1 MIDVF
6 LVHDDVERCAAIRSA
21 IKANPELNLISE
33 TQTGREG
40 LFAAATMLTGHP
52 RMLIVRLNLGD
63 MTGFDFINQL
73 RQKAPDIYI
82 IPALEGSE
90 GGQVW
95 QNLLQLELRDVLVG
109 PIPVNEI
116 GKVLN
121 TAAPRAQDRYDQ
133 NRAPTSVQGE
143 VFVISVI
150 SARGGLGKSVVA
162 TNLAAAMAKLSDS
175 VTLLDFSLNPGD
187 FAVMLDDV
195 PRNNIMDAVRQGG
208 ALDAE
213 YLNNTLAPHPRLRFR
228 YLASPNQDFDA
239 TPFDYNVGAAI
250 MEATKSLSQFVIV
263 DTGAAMAGA
272 TIAAADASDIIFLIT
287 SRDVA
292 RLLAAKN
299 MIKFLKN
306 DRQVTNQ
313 KLKVLVNQA
322 EIGAEISENEIEALL
337 EHPVAAYLPCNAG
350 PITFSI
356 NSGAPIVIAEP
367 HHPISVVLNKLA
379 ELSFYRWQDKP
390 VADEPQNVKA
400 TKRGLLGSK
409 PSQKVTLK

>member
-6 LVHDDVERCAAIRSA
+6 LVHDDVERCATIRAA
-21 IKANPELNLISE
+21 IKSNPELNLISE

-63 MTGFDFINQL
+63 MTGFDFIAQV
-73 RQKAPDIYI
+73 RQKAQDIYI
-82 IPALEGSE
+82 IPALEGTE

-109 PIPVNEI
+109 PIPQQEI
-116 GKVLN
+116 SKVLA
-121 TAAPRAQDRYDQ
+121 TAAPRTQERFDQ
-133 NRAPTSVQGE
+133 NRAPAAIEGE
-143 VFVISVI
+143 AFVISVV
-150 SARGGLGKSVVA
+150 SARGGIGKSVVA

-195 PRNNIMDAVRQGG
+195 PRNNIMDSVQQGG
-208 ALDAE
+208 NLDAE
-213 YLNNTLAPHPRLRFR
+213 YLNNTLAVHPRLRFR
-228 YLASPNQDFDA
+228 YLASPNQEFDA
-239 TPFDYNVGAAI
+239 SGFDYNVGAAI
-250 MEATKSLSQFVIV
+250 MAATRTLSQYIVV
-263 DTGAAMAGA
+263 DTGIAMAGP
-272 TIAAADASDIIFLIT
+272 TIAAIDASDIIFLVT

-292 RLLAAKN
+292 RLLSAKSL
-299 MIKFLKN
+299 IKFLKN

-313 KLKVLVNQA
+313 KLKVLVNEA
-322 EIGAEISENEIEALL
+322 EIGAEISESEIESLL

-356 NSGAPIVIAEP
+356 NSGAPIVVAEP

-379 ELSFYRWQDKP
+379 ELSFYRWQEKP
-390 VADEPQNVKA
+390 ADDGKGKKGAPSK
-400 TKRGLLGSK
+400 GSGRI
-409 PSQKVTLK
+409 

>member
-1 MIDVF
+1 MIDVL
-6 LVHDDVERCAAIRSA
+6 LVHDDVERCAAIRGA

-52 RMLIVRLNLGD
+52 RLLIVRLNLGD
-63 MTGFDFINQL
+63 MTGFDFINQV

-109 PIPVNEI
+109 PIPSAEI
-116 GKVLN
+116 SKVLV
-121 TAAPRAQDRYDQ
+121 AASPRAQERFDA
-133 NRAPTSVQGE
+133 NRAPASIEGE
-143 VFVISVI
+143 AFVLSVI

-162 TNLAAAMAKLSDS
+162 TNIATAMAKLSDS

-195 PRNNIMDAVRQGG
+195 PRNNIMDAVQQGG

-228 YLASPNQDFDA
+228 YLASPNQEFDA
-239 TPFDYNVGAAI
+239 SGFDYNVGAAL
-250 MEATKSLSQFVIV
+250 MQATRTLSQYIVV
-263 DTGAAMAGA
+263 DTGASMSGP
-272 TIAAADASDIIFLIT
+272 TIAAIDASDIIFLVT

-292 RLLAAKN
+292 RLLSAKSL
-299 MIKFLKN
+299 IKFLKN

-313 KLKVLVNQA
+313 KLKILVNEA
-322 EIGAEISENEIEALL
+322 EIGAEISENEIESLL

-356 NSGAPIVIAEP
+356 NSGTPIVAAEP

-379 ELSFYRWQDKP
+379 ELSFYRWQEKKP
-390 VADEPQNVKA
+390 ADESKA
-400 TKRGLLGSK
+400 TRKGLLTK
-409 PSQKVTLK
+409 K

>member
-21 IKANPELNLISE
+21 IKTLPELNLISE

-63 MTGFDFINQL
+63 MTGFDFIQQV
-73 RQKAPDIYI
+73 RQKAPDIYL

-95 QNLLQLELRDVLVG
+95 QNLLQFELRDVLVG
-109 PIPVNEI
+109 PIPVNDI
-116 GKVLN
+116 AKVL
-121 TAAPRAQDRYDQ
+121 AGASPRAQERYDN
-133 NRAPTSVQGE
+133 NRAPTNIQGE
-143 VFVISVI
+143 SFVISVL

-195 PRNNIMDAVRQGG
+195 PRNNIMDAVQQGG

-250 MEATKSLSQFVIV
+250 LEATRTLSQFIVV
-263 DTGAAMAGA
+263 DTGLAMAGA
-272 TIAAADASDIIFLIT
+272 TIAAADASDIIFLVT

-292 RLLAAKN
+292 RLLSTKN

-313 KLKVLVNQA
+313 KLKVLVNEA
-322 EIGAEISENEIEALL
+322 EIGAEISESEIESLL

-350 PITFSI
+350 PMTFSI

-390 VADEPQNVKA
+390 PEEGKEAK
-400 TKRGLLGSK
+400 TTRRGLLGAK
-409 PSQKVTLK
+409 PSQKVALR

>member
-21 IKANPELNLISE
+21 ISANPDLNLVSE

-52 RMLIVRLNLGD
+52 RLLVVRLNLGD
-63 MTGFDFINQL
+63 MTGFDFINQV

-109 PIPVNEI
+109 AIPVVEI
-116 GKVLN
+116 GKILA
-121 TAAPRAQDRYDQ
+121 TAAPRAQERFDS
-133 NRAPTSVQGE
+133 NRAPSGIQGE
-143 VFVISVI
+143 SFVISVV
-150 SARGGLGKSVVA
+150 SARGGIGKSVVA
-162 TNLAAAMAKLSDS
+162 TNLASAIAKLSDS

-195 PRNNIMDAVRQGG
+195 PRNNIMDAVQQGG

-213 YLNNTLAPHPRLRFR
+213 YLNNTLAPHPRLKFR
-228 YLASPNQDFDA
+228 YLASPNQDFDGSG
-239 TPFDYNVGAAI
+239 FDYNVGTAI
-250 MEATKSLSQFVIV
+250 MQATRTLSQYIVV
-263 DTGAAMAGA
+263 DTGLAMAGP
-272 TIAAADASDIIFLIT
+272 TIAAVDASDIVFLIT

-292 RLLAAKN
+292 RLLSAKN
-299 MIKFLKN
+299 YIKFLKN

-313 KLKVLVNQA
+313 KLKVLVNEA
-322 EIGAEISENEIEALL
+322 EIGAEISENEIESLL

-379 ELSFYRWQDKP
+379 ELSFYRWQEKP
-390 VADEPQNVKA
+390 SDDGKT
-400 TKRGLLGSK
+400 TKKGLIGSK
-409 PSQKVTLK
+409 TSQKLSVR

>member
-1 MIDVF
+1 MIDVL
-6 LVHDDVERCAAIRSA
+6 LVHDDVERCAAIRTA
-21 IKANPELNLISE
+21 IKSNPELNLISE

-52 RMLIVRLNLGD
+52 RVLIVRLNLGD
-63 MTGFDFINQL
+63 MTGFDFISQV
-73 RQKAPDIYI
+73 RQKAPDVYV
-82 IPALEGSE
+82 IPALEGTE

-109 PIPVNEI
+109 PIPPPEI
-116 GKVLN
+116 AKVLA
-121 TAAPRAQDRYDQ
+121 TAAPRAQERFEAT
-133 NRAPTSVQGE
+133 RTPTGIEGE
-143 VFVISVI
+143 AFVISVI
-150 SARGGLGKSVVA
+150 AARGGIGKSVVA
-162 TNLAAAMAKLSDS
+162 TNIAAAIAKLSDS

-195 PRNNIMDAVRQGG
+195 PRNNIMDAVHQGG

-228 YLASPNQDFDA
+228 YLASPNQEFDA
-239 TPFDYNVGAAI
+239 SGFDYNVAAAI
-250 MEATKSLSQFVIV
+250 MTATRTLSQYIVV
-263 DTGAAMAGA
+263 DTGLAMAGP
-272 TIAAADASDIIFLIT
+272 TIAAIDASDIIFLVT

-292 RLLAAKN
+292 RLLSAKSL
-299 MIKFLKN
+299 IKYLKN

-313 KLKVLVNQA
+313 KLKVLVNEA
-322 EIGAEISENEIEALL
+322 EIGAEISESEIESLL

-356 NSGAPIVIAEP
+356 NSGAPIVVAEP

-379 ELSFYRWQDKP
+379 ELSFYRWQEKP
-390 VADEPQNVKA
+390 ADDGK
-400 TKRGLLGSK
+400 TKKGLPAKGSARMTMK
-409 PSQKVTLK
+409 I

>member
-21 IKANPELNLISE
+21 IKSNPELNLVSE

-63 MTGFDFINQL
+63 MTGFDFIAQV
-73 RQKAPDIYI
+73 RQKASDIYI
-82 IPALEGSE
+82 IPSLEGSE

-95 QNLLQLELRDVLVG
+95 QTLLQLELRDVLVG
-109 PIPVNEI
+109 AIPPQEI
-116 GKVLN
+116 AKILTG
-121 TAAPRAQDRYDQ
+121 AAPRAQEKFDQ
-133 NRAPTSVQGE
+133 NKAPASIQGE
-143 VFVISVI
+143 SFVVSVV
-150 SARGGLGKSVVA
+150 SARGGIGKSVIA
-162 TNLAAAMAKLSDS
+162 TNLAAAIAKLSDS
-175 VTLLDFSLNPGD
+175 VTLLDFSLSPGD

-195 PRNNIMDAVRQGG
+195 PRNNIMDAVQQGG
-208 ALDAE
+208 NLDAE
-213 YLNNTLAPHPRLRFR
+213 YLNNTLAQHPRMKFR
-228 YLASPNQDFDA
+228 YLASPNQEFDA
-239 TPFDYNVGAAI
+239 SGFDYNVGAAI
-250 MEATKSLSQFVIV
+250 MQATRTLSQYIVV
-263 DTGAAMAGA
+263 DTGIAMAGP
-272 TIAAADASDIIFLIT
+272 TIAAIDSSDIIFLVT

-292 RLLAAKN
+292 RLLSAKN

-313 KLKVLVNQA
+313 KLKVLVNEA
-322 EIGAEISENEIEALL
+322 EIGAEISENEIESLL

-350 PITFSI
+350 PVTFSI

-379 ELSFYRWQDKP
+379 ELSFYRWQEKP
-390 VADEPQNVKA
+390 PEDPKNVK
-400 TKRGLLGSK
+400 KGLADRKS
-409 PSQKVTLK
+409 VV

>member
-1 MIDVF
+1 MIDVL
-6 LVHDDVERCAAIRSA
+6 LVHDDVERCAAIRNA
-21 IKANPELNLISE
+21 IKSNPELNLISE

-52 RMLIVRLNLGD
+52 RILIVRLNLGD
-63 MTGFDFINQL
+63 MTGFDFISQV
-73 RQKAPDIYI
+73 RQKATDIYI
-82 IPALEGSE
+82 IPALEGTE

-109 PIPVNEI
+109 PIPQLEI
-116 GKVLN
+116 GKILA
-121 TAAPRAQDRYDQ
+121 TAAPRAQERFDQ
-133 NRAPTSVQGE
+133 NRAPASIEGE
-143 VFVISVI
+143 AFVISVV

-162 TNLAAAMAKLSDS
+162 TNIAAAMAKLSDS

-195 PRNNIMDAVRQGG
+195 PRNNIMDAVQQGG

-213 YLNNTLAPHPRLRFR
+213 YLNNTLAQHPRLRFR
-228 YLASPNQDFDA
+228 YLASPNQEFDA
-239 TPFDYNVGAAI
+239 SGFDYNVGAAI
-250 MEATKSLSQFVIV
+250 MTATRTLSQYIVV
-263 DTGAAMAGA
+263 DTGLAMAGP
-272 TIAAADASDIIFLIT
+272 TIAAIDSSDIIFLIT

-292 RLLAAKN
+292 RLLSAKS

-313 KLKVLVNQA
+313 KLKVLVNEA
-322 EIGAEISENEIEALL
+322 EIGAEISESEIESLL

-356 NSGAPIVIAEP
+356 NSGAPIVVAEP

-379 ELSFYRWQDKP
+379 ELSFYRWQEKPADDKSTKKGLGTKG
-390 VADEPQNVKA
+390 ASSRLTVK
-400 TKRGLLGSK
+400 
-409 PSQKVTLK
+409 

>member
-21 IKANPELNLISE
+21 IKSNPELNLVSE

-63 MTGFDFINQL
+63 MTGFDFIAQV
-73 RQKAPDIYI
+73 RQKATDIYI
-82 IPALEGSE
+82 IPSLEGSE

-109 PIPVNEI
+109 AIPPTEI
-116 GKVLN
+116 AKILAG
-121 TAAPRAQDRYDQ
+121 AAPRAQERFDQ
-133 NRAPTSVQGE
+133 NRAPASIQGE
-143 VFVISVI
+143 SFVISVV
-150 SARGGLGKSVVA
+150 SARGGIGKSVVA

-175 VTLLDFSLNPGD
+175 VTLLDFSLSPGD

-195 PRNNIMDAVRQGG
+195 PRNNIMDAVQQGG
-208 ALDAE
+208 NLDAE
-213 YLNNTLAPHPRLRFR
+213 YLNNTLAQHPRMKFR
-228 YLASPNQDFDA
+228 YLASPNQEFDSSG
-239 TPFDYNVGAAI
+239 FDYNVGAAI
-250 MEATKSLSQFVIV
+250 MNATRTLSQYIVV
-263 DTGAAMAGA
+263 DTGIAMAGP
-272 TIAAADASDIIFLIT
+272 TIAAIDASDIIFLIT

-292 RLLAAKN
+292 RLLSAKN

-313 KLKVLVNQA
+313 KLKVLVNEA
-322 EIGAEISENEIEALL
+322 EIGAEISENEIESLL

-350 PITFSI
+350 PVTFSI

-379 ELSFYRWQDKP
+379 ELSFYRWQEKP
-390 VADEPQNVKA
+390 PEDSKN
-400 TKRGLLGSK
+400 TKKGLGAK
-409 PSQKVTLK
+409 TSQRLSFR

>member
-6 LVHDDVERCAAIRSA
+6 LVHDDVERCAAIRNA
-21 IKANPELNLISE
+21 ISSNPDLNLISE

-52 RMLIVRLNLGD
+52 RLLIVRLNLGD
-63 MTGFDFINQL
+63 MTGFDFINQV

-109 PIPVNEI
+109 AIPVGEI
-116 GKVLN
+116 AKILAN
-121 TAAPRAQDRYDQ
+121 AAPRAQERFDA
-133 NRAPTSVQGE
+133 NRAPSGIQGE
-143 VFVISVI
+143 SFVISVV
-150 SARGGLGKSVVA
+150 SARGGIGKSVVA
-162 TNLAAAMAKLSDS
+162 TNLAASIAKLSDS

-195 PRNNIMDAVRQGG
+195 PRNNIMDAVQQGG

-213 YLNNTLAPHPRLRFR
+213 YLNNTLAPHPRLKFR
-228 YLASPNQDFDA
+228 YLSSPNQDFDA
-239 TPFDYNVGAAI
+239 SGFDYNVGAAI
-250 MEATKSLSQFVIV
+250 MNATRTLSQYVVV
-263 DTGAAMAGA
+263 DTGLAMAGP
-272 TIAAADASDIIFLIT
+272 TIAAIDSSDIIFLIT

-292 RLLAAKN
+292 RLLSAKN
-299 MIKFLKN
+299 FIKFLKN

-313 KLKVLVNQA
+313 KLKVLVNEA
-322 EIGAEISENEIEALL
+322 EIGAEISENEIESLL

-379 ELSFYRWQDKP
+379 ELSFYRWQEKP
-390 VADEPQNVKA
+390 QDDVRS
-400 TKRGLLGSK
+400 TKKGLLGSK
-409 PSQKVTLK
+409 SSQKLSVK

>member
-1 MIDVF
+1 MIDVL
-6 LVHDDVERCAAIRSA
+6 LVHDDAERCAVIRAA
-21 IKANPELNLISE
+21 IKSNPDLNLISE

-63 MTGFDFINQL
+63 MTGFDFIHQL
-73 RQKAPDIYI
+73 RQKSPDIYI

-109 PIPVNEI
+109 QIPVNDI
-116 GKVLN
+116 SKVL
-121 TAAPRAQDRYDQ
+121 AGASPRAQELFDSK
-133 NRAPTSVQGE
+133 RAPTHIQGE
-143 VFVISVI
+143 CFVVSVI

-162 TNLAAAMAKLSDS
+162 VNIAAAMAKLSDS
-175 VTLLDFSLNPGD
+175 VILLDFSLNPGD

-195 PRNNIMDAVRQGG
+195 PRNNIMDAVAQGG

-213 YLNNTLAPHPRLRFR
+213 YLNNTLAIHPRLRFR

-250 MEATKSLSQFVIV
+250 MEATKTLGQYIVV
-263 DTGAAMAGA
+263 DTGLAMAGA
-272 TIAAADASDIIFLIT
+272 TIAATDASDIIFLVT

-292 RLLAAKN
+292 RLLSAKN

-313 KLKVLVNQA
+313 KLKVLINEA
-322 EIGAEISENEIEALL
+322 EIGAEISESEIESLL
-337 EHPVAAYLPCNAG
+337 EHPVAAYLPCNSG
-350 PITFSI
+350 PMTFSI
-356 NSGAPIVIAEP
+356 NSGAPIVVAEP
-367 HHPISVVLNKLA
+367 HHPVSVVLNKLA

-390 VADEPQNVKA
+390 IEEQKEAK
-400 TKRGLLGSK
+400 TTRRGLLGAK
-409 PSQKVTLK
+409 QSQKVAAR

>member
-6 LVHDDVERCAAIRSA
+6 LVHDDVERCTVIRNA
-21 IKANPELNLISE
+21 IKSNPELNLVSE

-40 LFAAATMLTGHP
+40 LFAAATMMTGHP
-52 RMLIVRLNLGD
+52 RILIVRLNLGD
-63 MTGFDFINQL
+63 MTGFDFIAQV

-82 IPALEGSE
+82 IPALEGTE

-109 PIPVNEI
+109 PVPQQEI
-116 GKVLN
+116 SKVLA
-121 TAAPRAQDRYDQ
+121 TAAPRAQERFDATRP
-133 NRAPTSVQGE
+133 AASIEGE
-143 VFVISVI
+143 AFAISVV
-150 SARGGLGKSVVA
+150 SARGGVGKSVVA

-195 PRNNIMDAVRQGG
+195 PRNTIMDAVQQGG

-213 YLNNTLAPHPRLRFR
+213 YLNNTFAMHPRLRFR
-228 YLASPNQDFDA
+228 YLASPNQEFDA
-239 TPFDYNVGAAI
+239 SGFDYNVAAAI
-250 MEATKSLSQFVIV
+250 MAATRTLSQYIVV
-263 DTGAAMAGA
+263 DTGLAMAGP
-272 TIAAADASDIIFLIT
+272 TIAAIDASDIIFLVT

-292 RLLAAKN
+292 RLLSAKN
-299 MIKFLKN
+299 MIKYLKN

-313 KLKVLVNQA
+313 KLKVLVNEA
-322 EIGAEISENEIEALL
+322 EIGAEISESEIESLL

-356 NSGAPIVIAEP
+356 NSGAPIVVAEP

-379 ELSFYRWQDKP
+379 ELSFYRWQGKQPEDPKSTKKGLGGKTSGRIS
-390 VADEPQNVKA
+390 VK
-400 TKRGLLGSK
+400 
-409 PSQKVTLK
+409 

>member
-1 MIDVF
+1 MIDVL
-6 LVHDDVERCAAIRSA
+6 LVHDDVERCAAIRTAVKS
-21 IKANPELNLISE
+21 NPDLNLISE

-63 MTGFDFINQL
+63 MTGFDFIAQV

-109 PIPVNEI
+109 PIPASEI
-116 GKVLN
+116 GKVLL
-121 TAAPRAQDRYDQ
+121 TASPRAQERFDQ
-133 NRAPTSVQGE
+133 NRAPASIEGE
-143 VFVISVI
+143 AFAITVL

-162 TNLAAAMAKLSDS
+162 TNIAAAMARLSDS
-175 VTLLDFSLNPGD
+175 VTLLDFSLNSGD

-195 PRNNIMDAVRQGG
+195 PRNNIMDAVQQGG

-213 YLNNTLAPHPRLRFR
+213 YLNNTLAMHPRLRFR
-228 YLASPNQDFDA
+228 YLASPNQEFDSSG
-239 TPFDYNVGAAI
+239 FDYNVASAI
-250 MEATKSLSQFVIV
+250 MQATRTLSQYIVV
-263 DTGAAMAGA
+263 DTGLAMAGPS
-272 TIAAADASDIIFLIT
+272 IAAVDNSDIIFLLT

-292 RLLAAKN
+292 RLVAAKTI
-299 MIKFLKN
+299 IKFLKN

-322 EIGAEISENEIEALL
+322 EIGAEISENEIESLL
-337 EHPVAAYLPCNAG
+337 EHPVAAYLPCNAA

-356 NSGAPIVIAEP
+356 NSGAPIVVAEP

-379 ELSFYRWQDKP
+379 ELSFYRWQERPPEDAKS
-390 VADEPQNVKA
+390 
-400 TKRGLLGSK
+400 TKKGLLAK
-409 PSQKVTLK
+409 NSQRVGVK

>member
-1 MIDVF
+1 MIDVL
-6 LVHDDVERCAAIRSA
+6 LVHDDVERCTVIRNAINS
-21 IKANPELNLISE
+21 NPELNLISE

-52 RMLIVRLNLGD
+52 RLLIVRLNLGD
-63 MTGFDFINQL
+63 MTGFDFIAQV
-73 RQKAPDIYI
+73 RQKAHDIYI
-82 IPALEGSE
+82 IPALEGTE

-109 PIPVNEI
+109 PIPQLEVAKI
-116 GKVLN
+116 LA
-121 TAAPRAQDRYDQ
+121 TAAPRAQERFDQ
-133 NRAPTSVQGE
+133 TRAPASIEGE
-143 VFVISVI
+143 AFVISVV

-195 PRNNIMDAVRQGG
+195 PRNNIMDAVQQGG

-213 YLNNTLAPHPRLRFR
+213 YLNNTFAMHPRLRFR
-228 YLASPNQDFDA
+228 YLASPNQEFDA
-239 TPFDYNVGAAI
+239 SGFDYNVGAAI
-250 MEATKSLSQFVIV
+250 MAATRTLSQYIVV
-263 DTGAAMAGA
+263 DTGIAMAGP
-272 TIAAADASDIIFLIT
+272 TIAAIDASDIVFLIT

-292 RLLAAKN
+292 RLLSAKS

-313 KLKVLVNQA
+313 KLKVLVNEA
-322 EIGAEISENEIEALL
+322 EIGAEISESEIESLL

-356 NSGAPIVIAEP
+356 NSGAPIVVAEP

-379 ELSFYRWQDKP
+379 ELSFYRWQGKGSD
-390 VADEPQNVKA
+390 DVKSS
-400 TKRGLLGSK
+400 KKGLGAKTSGRISVK
-409 PSQKVTLK
+409 

>member
-1 MIDVF
+1 MIDVL

-21 IKANPELNLISE
+21 VKSNPDLNLISE

-63 MTGFDFINQL
+63 MTGFDFIAQV

-109 PIPVNEI
+109 PIPSSEI
-116 GKVLN
+116 GKILV
-121 TAAPRAQDRYDQ
+121 TASPRAQERFDQ
-133 NRAPTSVQGE
+133 NRAPASIEGE
-143 VFVISVI
+143 AFAITVI

-162 TNLAAAMAKLSDS
+162 SNLAAAMARLSDS
-175 VTLLDFSLNPGD
+175 VTLLDYSLNSGD

-195 PRNNIMDAVRQGG
+195 PRNNIMDAVQQGG

-213 YLNNTLAPHPRLRFR
+213 YLNNTLALHPRLRFR
-228 YLASPNQDFDA
+228 YLASPNQEFDSSS
-239 TPFDYNVGAAI
+239 FDYNVGSAI
-250 MEATKSLSQFVIV
+250 MQATRTLSQYIVV
-263 DTGAAMAGA
+263 DTGLAMAGP
-272 TIAAADASDIIFLIT
+272 TIAAVDNSDIIFLIT

-292 RLLAAKN
+292 RLVAAKTL
-299 MIKFLKN
+299 IKFLKN
-306 DRQVTNQ
+306 DRQITNQ

-322 EIGAEISENEIEALL
+322 EIGAEISESEIESLL
-337 EHPVAAYLPCNAG
+337 EHPVAAYLPCNG
-350 PITFSI
+350 PYHLF
-356 NSGAPIVIAEP
+356 
-367 HHPISVVLNKLA
+367 H
-379 ELSFYRWQDKP
+379 Q
-390 VADEPQNVKA
+390 
-400 TKRGLLGSK
+400 
-409 PSQKVTLK
+409 

>member
-1 MIDVF
+1 MIDVI
-6 LVHDDVERCAAIRSA
+6 LVHDDVERAAAIRNA
-21 IKANPELNLISE
+21 IKTIPELNLISE

-40 LFAAATMLTGHP
+40 LFAASTMLTGHP

-63 MTGFDFINQL
+63 MTGFDFIHQV
-73 RQKAPDIYI
+73 RQKAPDVYI

-109 PIPVNEI
+109 PIPTNDI
-116 GKVLN
+116 AKILN
-121 TAAPRAQDRYDQ
+121 DASPRAQQRYDH
-133 NRAPTSVQGE
+133 NRAPATVQGE
-143 VFVISVI
+143 SFVVSVL

-162 TNLAAAMAKLSDS
+162 TNVAAAMAKLSDS

-195 PRNNIMDAVRQGG
+195 PRNNIMDAVQQGG

-250 MEATKSLSQFVIV
+250 IEATRTLSQFIVV
-263 DTGAAMAGA
+263 DTGLAMAGA
-272 TIAAADASDIIFLIT
+272 TIAAADASDIIFLVT

-292 RLLAAKN
+292 RLLSTKN
-299 MIKFLKN
+299 MVKFLKN

-313 KLKVLVNQA
+313 KLKILVNEA
-322 EIGAEISENEIEALL
+322 EIGAEISETEIESLL

-350 PITFSI
+350 PMTFSI

-367 HHPISVVLNKLA
+367 HHPVSVVLNKLA
-379 ELSFYRWQDKP
+379 ELCYYRWQDKP
-390 VADEPQNVKA
+390 QEDVKEA
-400 TKRGLLGSK
+400 KTTRRGLLGTK
-409 PSQKVTLK
+409 TSQKVAVR

>member
-6 LVHDDVERCAAIRSA
+6 LVHDDPERCAAIRGAVKS
-21 IKANPELNLISE
+21 NPDLNLISE

-40 LFAAATMLTGHP
+40 LFAAASMLTGHP

-63 MTGFDFINQL
+63 MTGFDFIHQV

-109 PIPVNEI
+109 PLPVAEI
-116 GKVLN
+116 SKVLA
-121 TAAPRAQDRYDQ
+121 TAAPRAQETFDR
-133 NRAPTSVQGE
+133 NRAPAHIQGE
-143 VFVISVI
+143 SFVVSVL
-150 SARGGLGKSVVA
+150 SARGGQGKSVVA

-195 PRNNIMDAVRQGG
+195 PRNNIMDAVAQGG
-208 ALDAE
+208 SLDAE

-239 TPFDYNVGAAI
+239 TPFDYNVGTAI
-250 MEATKSLSQFVIV
+250 MEATRTLSQYVVV
-263 DTGAAMAGA
+263 DTGLAMAGA
-272 TIAAADASDIIFLIT
+272 TIAAADASDIIFLVT

-292 RLLAAKN
+292 RLLSAKN

-322 EIGAEISENEIEALL
+322 EIGAEISESEIESLL
-337 EHPVAAYLPCNAG
+337 EHPVAAYLPCNAV

-356 NSGAPIVIAEP
+356 NSGAPVVISEP

-390 VADEPQNVKA
+390 TEESKA
-400 TKRGLLGSK
+400 TKTTRKGLLGAK
-409 PSQKVTLK
+409 TSQRVPVK

>member
-1 MIDVF
+1 MIDVL
-6 LVHDDVERCAAIRSA
+6 LVHDDVERCTTIRNA

-63 MTGFDFINQL
+63 MTGFDFIAQV
-73 RQKAPDIYI
+73 RQKAQDIYI
-82 IPALEGSE
+82 IPALEGTE

-109 PIPVNEI
+109 PIPQLEVA
-116 GKVLN
+116 KVLA
-121 TAAPRAQDRYDQ
+121 TAAPRTQERFDQ
-133 NRAPTSVQGE
+133 TRAPASIEGE
-143 VFVISVI
+143 AFVISVV
-150 SARGGLGKSVVA
+150 SARGGLGKSVIA

-175 VTLLDFSLNPGD
+175 VALLDFSINPGD

-195 PRNNIMDAVRQGG
+195 PRNNIMDAVQQGG

-213 YLNNTLAPHPRLRFR
+213 YLNNTLAVHPRLRFR
-228 YLASPNQDFDA
+228 YLASPNQEFDSSG
-239 TPFDYNVGAAI
+239 FDYNVGAAI
-250 MEATKSLSQFVIV
+250 MAATRTLNQYIVV
-263 DTGAAMAGA
+263 DTGIAMAGP
-272 TIAAADASDIIFLIT
+272 TIAAIDASDIIFLVT

-292 RLLAAKN
+292 RLLSAKSL
-299 MIKFLKN
+299 IKFLKN

-313 KLKVLVNQA
+313 KLKVLVNEA
-322 EIGAEISENEIEALL
+322 EIGAEISESEIESLL
-337 EHPVAAYLPCNAG
+337 EHPVAAYLPCNAA

-356 NSGAPIVIAEP
+356 NSGAPIVVAEP

-379 ELSFYRWQDKP
+379 ELSFYRWQEKP
-390 VADEPQNVKA
+390 VEDPKG
-400 TKRGLLGSK
+400 TKKGALMPKTTMRVGK
-409 PSQKVTLK
+409 

>member
-21 IKANPELNLISE
+21 VKSNPDLNLISE

-63 MTGFDFINQL
+63 MTGFDFISQV

-82 IPALEGSE
+82 VPALEGSE

-95 QNLLQLELRDVLVG
+95 QNLLQMELRDVLVG
-109 PIPVNEI
+109 PIPPAEI
-116 GKVLN
+116 SKVLAV
-121 TAAPRAQDRYDQ
+121 AAPRAQERYDM
-133 NRAPTSVQGE
+133 NRAPASIQGE
-143 VFVISVI
+143 SFVISVI
-150 SARGGLGKSVVA
+150 GARGGVGKSVIA
-162 TNLAAAMAKLSDS
+162 INLAAALAKLSDS
-175 VTLLDFSLNPGD
+175 VTLLDFTLNPGD

-195 PRNNIMDAVRQGG
+195 PRNNIMDAVQQGG

-228 YLASPNQDFDA
+228 YLASPNQEFDA
-239 TPFDYNVGAAI
+239 SGFDYNVGTAI
-250 MEATKSLSQFVIV
+250 MQATRTLSQYIVV
-263 DTGAAMAGA
+263 DTGLAMSGA
-272 TIAAADASDIIFLIT
+272 TIAAVDASDIIFLVT

-292 RLLAAKN
+292 RLLSAKN
-299 MIKFLKN
+299 LVKFLKN
-306 DRQVTNQ
+306 DRQITNQ
-313 KLKVLVNQA
+313 KLKVLVNEA
-322 EIGAEISENEIEALL
+322 EIGAEISENEIESLL

-379 ELSFYRWQDKP
+379 ELSYYRWQEKP
-390 VADEPQNVKA
+390 AEEAKM
-400 TKRGLLGSK
+400 TKRGLLGAKS
-409 PSQKVTLK
+409 SQKLTLK

>member
-6 LVHDDVERCAAIRSA
+6 LVHDDVERCTAIRNA
-21 IKANPELNLISE
+21 IKTNPELNLISE

-63 MTGFDFINQL
+63 MTGFDFIAQI
-73 RQKAPDIYI
+73 RQKAHDIYI
-82 IPALEGSE
+82 IPALEGTE

-109 PIPVNEI
+109 PIPPQEI
-116 GKVLN
+116 AKILATG
-121 TAAPRAQDRYDQ
+121 APRAQERFDQ
-133 NRAPTSVQGE
+133 NRAPASIEGE
-143 VFVISVI
+143 AFVISVV

-195 PRNNIMDAVRQGG
+195 PRNNIMDAVQQGG

-213 YLNNTLAPHPRLRFR
+213 YLNNTLALHPRLRFR
-228 YLASPNQDFDA
+228 YLASPNQEFDA
-239 TPFDYNVGAAI
+239 SGFDYNVGAAI
-250 MEATKSLSQFVIV
+250 MTATRTLSQYIVV
-263 DTGAAMAGA
+263 DTGIAMAGP
-272 TIAAADASDIIFLIT
+272 TIAAIDSSDIIFLIT

-292 RLLAAKN
+292 RLLSAKN
-299 MIKFLKN
+299 LIKFLKN

-313 KLKVLVNQA
+313 KLKVLVNEA
-322 EIGAEISENEIEALL
+322 EIGAEISESEIESLL

-356 NSGAPIVIAEP
+356 NSGAPIIVAEP

-379 ELSFYRWQDKP
+379 ELSFYRWQEKP
-390 VADEPQNVKA
+390 ADDGKGKKGVPPK
-400 TKRGLLGSK
+400 GSGRM
-409 PSQKVTLK
+409 T

>member
-6 LVHDDVERCAAIRSA
+6 LVHDDVERCSAIRNA
-21 IKANPELNLISE
+21 IKTNPDLSLVSE

-52 RMLIVRLNLGD
+52 RLLIVRLNLGD
-63 MTGFDFINQL
+63 MTGFDFINQV

-109 PIPVNEI
+109 PIPPPEI
-116 GKVLN
+116 AKILAG
-121 TAAPRAQDRYDQ
+121 AAPRAQERFDA
-133 NRAPTSVQGE
+133 NRAPAGIQGE
-143 VFVISVI
+143 SFVISVV
-150 SARGGLGKSVVA
+150 SARGGIGKSVVA
-162 TNLAAAMAKLSDS
+162 TNLASAIAKLSDS

-195 PRNNIMDAVRQGG
+195 PRNNIMDAVQQGG

-228 YLASPNQDFDA
+228 YLASPNQEFDGSG
-239 TPFDYNVGAAI
+239 FDYNVGTAI
-250 MEATKSLSQFVIV
+250 LQATRTLSQYVVV
-263 DTGAAMAGA
+263 DTGIALAGA
-272 TIAAADASDIIFLIT
+272 TIAAIDSSDIIFLVT

-292 RLLAAKN
+292 RLLSAKN
-299 MIKFLKN
+299 LIKYLKN

-313 KLKVLVNQA
+313 KLKVLVNEA
-322 EIGAEISENEIEALL
+322 EIGAEISETEIESLL

-350 PITFSI
+350 PVTFSI

-379 ELSFYRWQDKP
+379 ELSFYRWQEKP
-390 VADEPQNVKA
+390 ADEAKM
-400 TKRGLLGSK
+400 TRKGLLASK
-409 PSQKVTLK
+409 TSQKVTTK

>member
-1 MIDVF
+1 MIDVL
-6 LVHDDVERCAAIRSA
+6 LVHDDVERCAAIRAA
-21 IKANPELNLISE
+21 IKSNPELNLISE

-52 RMLIVRLNLGD
+52 RLLIVRLNLGD
-63 MTGFDFINQL
+63 MTGFDFINQV

-82 IPALEGSE
+82 VPALEGTE

-109 PIPVNEI
+109 PIPTTEI
-116 GKVLN
+116 AKILN
-121 TAAPRAQDRYDQ
+121 TASPRAQEQFDR
-133 NRAPTSVQGE
+133 NRAPAAIEGE
-143 VFVISVI
+143 AFVITVI

-162 TNLAAAMAKLSDS
+162 TNIASAMAKLSDS
-175 VTLLDFSLNPGD
+175 VTLLDFSLNSGD

-195 PRNNIMDAVRQGG
+195 PRNNIMDAVQQGG

-228 YLASPNQDFDA
+228 YLASPNQDFDSSS
-239 TPFDYNVGAAI
+239 FDYNVGSAI
-250 MEATKSLSQFVIV
+250 MQATRSLSQYIVV
-263 DTGAAMAGA
+263 DTGLAMGGP
-272 TIAAADASDIIFLIT
+272 TIAAIDSSDIIFLIT

-292 RLLAAKN
+292 RLLSAKSL
-299 MIKFLKN
+299 IKFLKN

-313 KLKVLVNQA
+313 KLKILVNEA
-322 EIGAEISENEIEALL
+322 EIGAEISESEIESLL
-337 EHPVAAYLPCNAG
+337 EHPVAAYLPCNAA

-379 ELSFYRWQDKP
+379 ELSFYRWQEKP
-390 VADEPQNVKA
+390 AEDAKGGT
-400 TKRGLLGSK
+400 TKKGLLSSRK
-409 PSQKVTLK
+409 

>member
-1 MIDVF
+1 MIDVL
-6 LVHDDVERCAAIRSA
+6 LVHDDVERCATIRTA
-21 IKANPELNLISE
+21 IKANSELNLISE

-52 RMLIVRLNLGD
+52 RLLIVRLNLGD
-63 MTGFDFINQL
+63 MTGFDFINQV

-82 IPALEGSE
+82 IPALEGTE

-109 PIPVNEI
+109 PIPATEI
-116 GKVLN
+116 TKILN
-121 TAAPRAQDRYDQ
+121 TAAPRAQEQFDN
-133 NRAPTSVQGE
+133 NRAPTAIEGE
-143 VFVISVI
+143 AFVISVV

-162 TNLAAAMAKLSDS
+162 TNLASAMAKLSDS

-195 PRNNIMDAVRQGG
+195 PRNNIMDAVQQGG

-228 YLASPNQDFDA
+228 YLASPNQDFDSS
-239 TPFDYNVGAAI
+239 TFDYNVGAAI
-250 MEATKSLSQFVIV
+250 MAATRTLSQYIVV
-263 DTGAAMAGA
+263 DTGLFMAGP
-272 TIAAADASDIIFLIT
+272 TIAAIDTSDIVFLVT

-292 RLLAAKN
+292 RLLSAKS

-306 DRQVTNQ
+306 DRQITNQ
-313 KLKVLVNQA
+313 KLKVLVNEA
-322 EIGAEISENEIEALL
+322 EIGAEISESEIESLL
-337 EHPVAAYLPCNAG
+337 EHPVAAYLPCNAA

-379 ELSFYRWQDKP
+379 ELSFYRWQEKP
-390 VADEPQNVKA
+390 AEEPKGS
-400 TKRGLLGSK
+400 TKKGLLTSRK
-409 PSQKVTLK
+409 

>member
-6 LVHDDVERCAAIRSA
+6 LVHDDVERCATIRAA
-21 IKANPELNLISE
+21 IKSNPELNLISE

-63 MTGFDFINQL
+63 MTGFDFIAQV
-73 RQKAPDIYI
+73 RQKAQDIYI
-82 IPALEGSE
+82 IPALEGTE

-109 PIPVNEI
+109 PIPQQEI
-116 GKVLN
+116 SKVLA
-121 TAAPRAQDRYDQ
+121 TAAPRTQERFDQ
-133 NRAPTSVQGE
+133 NRAPAAIEGE
-143 VFVISVI
+143 AFVISVV
-150 SARGGLGKSVVA
+150 SARGGIGKSVVA

-195 PRNNIMDAVRQGG
+195 PRNNIMDSVQQGG
-208 ALDAE
+208 NLDAE
-213 YLNNTLAPHPRLRFR
+213 YLNNTLAVHPRLRFR
-228 YLASPNQDFDA
+228 YLASPNQEFDA
-239 TPFDYNVGAAI
+239 SGFDYNVGAAI
-250 MEATKSLSQFVIV
+250 MAATRTLSQYIVV
-263 DTGAAMAGA
+263 DTGVAMAGP
-272 TIAAADASDIIFLIT
+272 TIAAIDASDIIFLVT

-292 RLLAAKN
+292 RLLSAKSL
-299 MIKFLKN
+299 IKFLKN

-313 KLKVLVNQA
+313 KLKVLVNEA
-322 EIGAEISENEIEALL
+322 EIGAEISESEIESLL

-356 NSGAPIVIAEP
+356 NSGAPIVVAEP

-379 ELSFYRWQDKP
+379 ELSFYRWQEKP
-390 VADEPQNVKA
+390 ADDGKGKKGAPSK
-400 TKRGLLGSK
+400 GSGRI
-409 PSQKVTLK
+409 

>member
-21 IKANPELNLISE
+21 VKSNPDMALVSE

-40 LFAAATMLTGHP
+40 LFAAATILTGHP
-52 RMLIVRLNLGD
+52 RLLIVRLNLGD
-63 MTGFDFINQL
+63 MTGFDFINQV

-82 IPALEGSE
+82 IPALEGTE

-109 PIPVNEI
+109 PIPVPEI
-116 GKVLN
+116 SKIL
-121 TAAPRAQDRYDQ
+121 AAAGPRAQEKFEH
-133 NRAPTSVQGE
+133 NRAPASIQGE
-143 VFVISVI
+143 SFVSSVI
-150 SARGGLGKSVVA
+150 SARGGIGKSIIA
-162 TNLAAAMAKLSDS
+162 TNLASAIAKLSDS
-175 VTLLDFSLNPGD
+175 VTLLDFSLTPGD

-195 PRNNIMDAVRQGG
+195 PRNNIMDAVQQGG

-213 YLNNTLAPHPRLRFR
+213 YLNNTLALHPRLRFR
-228 YLASPNQDFDA
+228 YLASPNQEFD
-239 TPFDYNVGAAI
+239 PSGFDYNVGLAI
-250 MEATKSLSQFVIV
+250 MQATRTLSQYVVV
-263 DTGAAMAGA
+263 DTGIALAGA
-272 TIAAADASDIIFLIT
+272 TIAAVDTSDIIFLVT

-292 RLLAAKN
+292 RLLSAKSL
-299 MIKFLKN
+299 IKFLKN

-313 KLKVLVNQA
+313 KLKVLVNEA
-322 EIGAEISENEIEALL
+322 EIGAEISESEIESLL

-350 PITFSI
+350 PVTFSI

-390 VADEPQNVKA
+390 AEEAKN
-400 TKRGLLGSK
+400 TKKGLLGQK
-409 PSQKVTLK
+409 SQKIGIK

>member
-6 LVHDDVERCAAIRSA
+6 LVHDDVERCAAIRNA
-21 IKANPELNLISE
+21 IKTNPELSLISE

-52 RMLIVRLNLGD
+52 RILIVRLNLGD
-63 MTGFDFINQL
+63 MTGFDFIAQV

-109 PIPVNEI
+109 PIPPNEI
-116 GKVLN
+116 AKIL
-121 TAAPRAQDRYDQ
+121 ASASPRAQERYDL
-133 NRAPTSVQGE
+133 NRAPANIEGE
-143 VFVISVI
+143 SFVITVI

-195 PRNNIMDAVRQGG
+195 PRNNIMDAVQQGG

-213 YLNNTLAPHPRLRFR
+213 YLNNTLALHPRLRFR
-228 YLASPNQDFDA
+228 YLASPNQDFDSS
-239 TPFDYNVGAAI
+239 TFDYNVGAA
-250 MEATKSLSQFVIV
+250 MMHAVRTLSQYIVV
-263 DTGAAMAGA
+263 DTGVALAGP
-272 TIAAADASDIIFLIT
+272 TIAAIDTSDIVFLIT

-292 RLLAAKN
+292 RLVAAKTL
-299 MIKFLKN
+299 IKYLKN

-322 EIGAEISENEIEALL
+322 EIGAEISESEIESLL

-356 NSGAPIVIAEP
+356 NSGAPIVVAEP

-379 ELSFYRWQDKP
+379 ELSFYRWQEKP
-390 VADEPQNVKA
+390 PEDPKKKTGKGFLGKSSQRVGVK
-400 TKRGLLGSK
+400 
-409 PSQKVTLK
+409 